1 MLGAWPFLRY
11 TILGQLF
18 RHNSAYYTVRF
29 RSNKGGRNSITTTGF
44 DECFRYKPF

>member
-18 RHNSAYYTVRF
+18 RHNSAYYTVSF
-29 RSNKGGRNSITTTGF
+29 RSNKGGRNSIKRLQGERVTL
-44 DECFRYKPF
+44 KVL